1 MEAQEAQGMP
11 KLEVAV
17 SVLVEEHQKLFPR
30 KFFDP
35 NLTDQKPGRVKRW
48 TVCPDTGAHVFMSG
62 VALMHRLNLSSR
74 TLIHM
79 SQSVIAANEADI
91 GIIGGVILRVSV
103 RAEGIEI
110 STNILCYISREC
122 KGMYLSLAAC
132 KTSQK
137 FTKTF
142 PLHLGNWLQL

>member
-1 MEAQEAQGMP
+1 MEWDKEAAHWKHRKPKDMP

-17 SVLVEEHQKLFPR
+17 SVLVKEHQKLFPR

-48 TVCPDTGAHVFMSG
+48 TVCPDTGAQICMSG

-74 TLIHM
+74 DLIPV
-79 SQSVIAANEADI
+79 SQSVVAANEVDI
-91 GIIGGVILRVSV
+91 GILGGVILMVSV

-122 KGMYLSLAAC
+122 KGMYM
-132 KTSQK
+132 TSQ
-137 FTKTF
+137 
-142 PLHLGNWLQL
+142 